1 MIKLLLVLSLMLII
15 PLSANAQIVGDGT
28 DNVTV
33 HDYPFDITILEG
45 GSFTLYN
52 YNGTGSI
59 NIVSYGWFEEHEA
72 LENNIVTVRLLP
84 ETIPGTYI
92 VNDVNDDTII
102 STVTVVETFVPE
114 LTIDITVS
122 NDVGNSYVKMTGT
135 TPYQNETINFVFTDS
150 NQIIIDLYTHVTN
163 YDGSYNAIW
172 TITDYLPDGT
182 YYVILDDQVRQFE
195 WKSID
200 SVRIPITPI
209 VDTVV
214 EPVEVVTQI
223 VDKEILNIRLQILQ
237 VIESIFRIVL
247 G

>member
-1 MIKLLLVLSLMLII
+1 MIKLLIVLSLMLII

-33 HDYPFDITILEG
+33 HDYPFNITILEG

-59 NIVSYGWFEEHEA
+59 NIVSPGWFSEHEA
-72 LENNIVTVRLLP
+72 LENNIVTV
-84 ETIPGTYI
+84 TIDEMVPGFYY
-92 VNDVNDDTII
+92 VNDVMDDTII
-102 STVTVVETFVPE
+102 STITVVEPYVTSP
-114 LTIDITVS
+114 TIDITVS

-135 TPYQNETINFVFTDS
+135 TPYQNEMIMFVFSDS
-150 NQIIIDLYTHVTN
+150 NQNVIDNYTHVTD
-163 YDGSYNAIW
+163 YDGSYKAIW

-182 YYVILDDQVRQFE
+182 YYVTLDDQVRQFE

-214 EPVEVVTQI
+214 EPVEVVTQV
-223 VDKEILNIRLQILQ
+223 VDKEVLNIRLQILQ
-237 VIESIFRIVL
+237 VLENIFRIVL